1 MKEIRKLNTI
11 LFADITGYTS
21 IMHENEEKAMQYLQT
36 FKTLLEKI
44 VPEYEGQIVQ
54 YFGDACL
61 LSFDSVTSGVNCAIA
76 LQNEFLKNSVPIR
89 IGMHLGEVVFK
100 ENNAFGDGVNIASRI
115 ESMGVPGSVLVSNA
129 IRNQIKNK
137 EEFTLKSM
145 GSFEFKHVPEPM
157 EVFAL
162 VNEGLSVPV
171 KSDITGKFKEP
182 KKDSKR
188 VIWYGAGIAL
198 IVALFFIL
206 NHFKVFDS
214 KPAQS
219 LTMETRENS
228 IAVLPLINLN
238 NNDDVEYFSDGLT
251 VEIIDELAKI
261 SSISVLAFSTTYPYK
276 NNAQPQHEIAKEL
289 GVTYLLS
296 GSSRFFK
303 DENRIKLSIDLINPL
318 TKERIWSNTFNEE
331 LKDAPN
337 LQLIIA
343 RKVAENLN
351 VKLTN
356 SEERDLEK
364 PNTTSGEAFRLYLQA
379 KSEINK
385 LSPDGFI
392 NGTKYLEDAL
402 KIDPNYAQAYT
413 LMAWRYAI
421 GGSPDLAPGAAA
433 STTESVKLASPYIE
447 KAIALDPKMSDIY
460 LVRGNLKL
468 YSQNKIQDARKDV
481 ELAIEINSWPR
492 IPTNY
497 CICTAVSNYIALNDL
512 ERAKEVA
519 QMAKE
524 IDPMHVLYDW
534 DLGNVAVLEGDYE
547 KAQKHFLV
555 SVDKVPA
562 PLFYSS
568 LGLSYYFNGQYE
580 KALEYLTQAYGI
592 GPVPIRSSVSG
603 LSNVY
608 LKLGDKEKSD
618 KYLNELLSRHEAGGH
633 HLSLFI
639 ADIYLARNEITKSL
653 DHLEIGVENSDFG
666 LSVFMRL
673 LPKFKTLE
681 DHPRFQEILKR
692 MQFPV

>member
-36 FKTLLEKI
+36 FKTILEKK

-76 LQNEFLKNSVPIR
+76 LQYAFLKESVPIR

-115 ESMGVPGSVLVSNA
+115 ESMGVPGCVLVSNA
-129 IRNQIKNK
+129 IRNQLKNK
-137 EEFTLKSM
+137 KEFNLKSM

-162 VNEGLSVPV
+162 DHEGLSIPV
-171 KSDITGKFKEP
+171 KSDITGKFKTP
-182 KKDSKR
+182 KKESKR
-188 VIWYGAGIAL
+188 AIWFGISIAL
-198 IVALFFIL
+198 LVALFFIL
-206 NHFKVFDS
+206 NYFKVFDS
-214 KPAQS
+214 TPVQS
-219 LTMETRENS
+219 SSMGVSENS
-228 IAVLPLINLN
+228 IAVLPLKNLN
-238 NNDDVEYFSDGLT
+238 NNEDVEYFSDGLT

-276 NNAQPQHEIAKEL
+276 KNDSMPQHEIAKEL
-289 GVTYLLS
+289 GVRYLIS
-296 GSSRFFK
+296 GNSRFFK
-303 DENRIKLSIDLINPL
+303 DENRIKLSINLIDPL
-318 TKERIWSNTFNEE
+318 TNERIWFDTFNEE
-331 LKDAPN
+331 LKEAPN
-337 LQLIIA
+337 IQLIIA

-351 VKLTN
+351 LRLTN
-356 SEERDLEK
+356 SEEKDLEK
-364 PNTTSGEAFRLYLQA
+364 PNTTSGEAFRLYLHA

-385 LSPDGFI
+385 LSPDGFK

-468 YSQNKIQDARKDV
+468 YSQNKVQDAKKDV

-512 ERAKEVA
+512 AKAKEVA
-519 QMAKE
+519 EMAKE

-534 DLGNVAVLEGDYE
+534 DLGNVAVLEGDYV
-547 KAQKHFLV
+547 KAQKHFHT

-562 PLFYSS
+562 PLFNSS
-568 LGLSYYFNGQYE
+568 LGLSYYYDGQYE
-580 KALEYLTQAYGI
+580 KAREYLTMAYEF

-603 LSNVY
+603 LSNAY

-618 KYLNELLSRHEAGGH
+618 KYLNELLKRNEAGEY
-633 HLSLFI
+633 HLNLFI

-653 DHLEIGVENSDFG
+653 DYLEMGVENSDFG

-673 LPKFKTLE
+673 LPKFKELE
-681 DHPRFQEILKR
+681 DNPRFKAILKR
-692 MQFPV
+692 MQL

>member
-36 FKTLLEKI
+36 FKTLLEKR
-44 VPEYEGQIVQ
+44 VPEYQGHIVQ

-76 LQNEFLKNSVPIR
+76 LQYEFLEVSIPIR

-115 ESMGVPGSVLVSNA
+115 ESMGVPGSVLVSSA
-129 IRNQIKNK
+129 IRNQLKNK
-137 EEFTLKSM
+137 KEFNLKSM
-145 GSFEFKHVPEPM
+145 GSFEFKHVPEPI

-162 VNEGLSVPV
+162 DHERLSVPV
-171 KSDITGKFKEP
+171 KSDITGKFKTP
-182 KKDSKR
+182 KKESKR

-214 KPAQS
+214 TPVQS
-219 LTMETRENS
+219 SPMAVGENS

-238 NNDDVEYFSDGLT
+238 KNDDIEYFSDGLT
-251 VEIIDELAKI
+251 QEIIDELAKI
-261 SSISVLAFSTTYPYK
+261 SSITVSAFSTIYPYK
-276 NNAQPQHEIAKEL
+276 NNPLPQHEIAKEL
-289 GVTYLLS
+289 GVKYLIS

-303 DENRIKLSIDLINPL
+303 DENRIKLSIELINPL
-318 TKERIWSNTFNEE
+318 TKERIWFNTFNEE

-337 LQLIIA
+337 IQLIIA
-343 RKVAENLN
+343 KKVAESLNLR
-351 VKLTN
+351 LTN
-356 SEERDLEK
+356 SEEKSLEK
-364 PNTTSGEAFRLYLQA
+364 PNTTSGEAFRLYLHA
-379 KSEINK
+379 KAEINK

-392 NGTKYLEDAL
+392 NGTRYLEEAL
-402 KIDPNYAQAYT
+402 KIDSNYAQAYT
-413 LMAWRYAI
+413 LMAWRYAV
-421 GGSPDLAPGAAA
+421 GGSADFAAGAI

-460 LVRGNLKL
+460 LVRANLKL
-468 YSQNKIQDARKDV
+468 YSQNKIQDAKKDV
-481 ELAIEINSWPR
+481 ELAFELNSWPR

-497 CICTAVSNYIALNDL
+497 CICTAVSTYIALNNL
-512 ERAKEVA
+512 ARAQEVA

-534 DLGNVAVLEGDYE
+534 DLGNVAVLEGDYV

-555 SVDKVPA
+555 SVNKLPA

-580 KALEYLTQAYGI
+580 KALEYLTQAYELS
-592 GPVPIRSSVSG
+592 PVAIRSSVSG

-618 KYLNELLSRHEAGGH
+618 QYLNELLRRNEAGEH
-633 HLSLFI
+633 HLNLFI

-653 DHLEIGVENSDFG
+653 DYLEMGVEDSDFG
-666 LSVFMRL
+666 FSVFLRL
-673 LPKFKTLE
+673 LPKFKELE
-681 DHPRFQEILKR
+681 DEPRFQEILKR
-692 MQFPV
+692 MQL